1 MRIVFFDL
9 ETGGLDPKQHPITQI
24 AAVAIDLD
32 TGEELGEFEAKLRFD
47 PSTAD
52 PASLELTSYNAEVWA
67 KDAIEPIA
75 AATRFAEFCK
85 RFADIEMRGKRSG
98 LPYWVA
104 QLAGHNA
111 DKFDAP
117 FIQELFRRLEMF
129 LPAGYRVL
137 CTMQL
142 AAWHFHGATGGANSP
157 ADYKLQTLCRFYGHE
172 PTEAHDALADVRST
186 IALYKSIRNAPVAAA
201 I

>member
-9 ETGGLDPKQHPITQI
+9 ETGGLDPKVHPITQI

-32 TGEELGEFEAKLRFD
+32 TGKELDFFEIKIEFD
-47 PSTAD
+47 PDTAD
-52 PASLELTSYNAEVWA
+52 PAAMELTSYDAEVWA
-67 KDAIEPIA
+67 REALAPMIA
-75 AATRFAEFCK
+75 ANHFAAFCK
-85 RFADIEMRGKRSG
+85 RFADVEMVSKRSG
-98 LPYWVA
+98 APYRVA

-117 FIQELFRRLEMF
+117 FIQEFYRRLGIF

-142 AAWHFHGATGGANSP
+142 AAWHFHAVTGGAAP
-157 ADYKLQTLCRFYGHE
+157 ADYKLQTLCQYFGE
-172 PTEAHDALADVRST
+172 QPELAHDALADVRST
-186 IALYKSIRNAPVAAA
+186 ICVYKAIKNQQLAASI
-201 I
+201 